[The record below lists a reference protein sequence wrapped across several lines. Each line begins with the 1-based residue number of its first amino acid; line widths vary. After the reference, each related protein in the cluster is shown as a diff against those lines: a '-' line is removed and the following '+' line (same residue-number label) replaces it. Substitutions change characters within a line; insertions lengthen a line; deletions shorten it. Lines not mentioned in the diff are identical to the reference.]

1 MSKTLRHIWIDKT
14 LYLVPRSSKDI
25 LMLIN
30 QVFQGTED
38 TNGLVTFDSKKYKIT
53 NIDIFERFLIHWLM
67 SINSGNSEPILAGEN
82 ELSVELQISQDLV
95 PQKELKTF
103 NHEKPQS

>member
-1 MSKTLRHIWIDKT
+1 MSKTLRHIWVDKT

-30 QVFQGTED
+30 QVFQAIED
-38 TNGLVTFDSKKYKIT
+38 TNGLITFDSKKYKIV

-67 SINSGNSEPILAGEN
+67 GQNMGNSESILAGEN
-82 ELSVELQISQDLV
+82 ELPVELTISQDLT
-95 PQKELKTF
+95 PQKALKTF
-103 NHEKPQS
+103 NHEKPQC